1 MYTTSIILIDW
12 QNKITMLFQK
22 VHLECYYYC
31 TFKYGHFNI
40 VCMLFQ
46 LEVKIFW
53 ELSYEIY
60 ERK

>member
-31 TFKYGHFNI
+31 TFKYVFKYAIFNPI
-40 VCMLFQ
+40 VWCG
-46 LEVKIFW
+46 
-53 ELSYEIY
+53 
-60 ERK
+60 